1 MSRRQR
7 KLRVLVGSHGH
18 PAIHPG
24 GAEIAA
30 YSLFQ
35 ALQARPDTEAWFLG
49 CDRGRLPPRAGP
61 CITQPFATD
70 REFIYAGGAFDW
82 FRFANH
88 HTEFAPAFAALLME
102 LRPDVLH
109 LHHYLN
115 FGVEVFSIARRALP
129 DLRIFLT
136 LHEYLA
142 ICHNVGQMVKH
153 PSRALCYQ
161 ESPAACHACF
171 PDLQAT
177 EFYLRK
183 RYLQRLMAEADGF
196 IAPSRFLAG
205 RYTEWGLPANLLQ
218 VIPNVATSATP
229 TPATHRHPDRPLH
242 VGFFGQ
248 IFPLKGIGVLLNAA
262 GLLDR
267 AGSDIVFDIHGTDAG
282 QLPDTQAEFR
292 TQLANA
298 GPNVRYHGPY
308 PPERVDALMQAVDV
322 VVVPSLWWENAPLVM
337 QEAARNGKTVIYSN
351 IGGMAEQGEEIGA
364 VPFPTGSAADLARI
378 LQKMA
383 KAATLPPTRPMA
395 GTTSTEPHI
404 AIYRSATAQ
413 PVL

>member
-142 ICHNVGQMVKH
+142 ICHHFGQMVKH
-153 PSRALCYQ
+153 PSRALCYR
-161 ESPAACHACF
+161 ESPAECHACF
-171 PDLQAT
+171 PDSPPAD
-177 EFYLRK
+177 FFLRK
-183 RYLQRLMAEADGF
+183 TYIQRFFNDVDGF
-196 IAPSRFLAG
+196 IAPSKFLAD
-205 RYTEWGLPANLLQ
+205 RYLAWGLPPDRLRI
-218 VIPNVATSATP
+218 IPNVPAP
-229 TPATHRHPDRPLH
+229 HTPATPAPRPEGAPLH
-242 VGFFGQ
+242 VGYFGQ
-248 IFPLKGIGVLLNAA
+248 ISPLKGIQVFLDAAALLQQTHPNM
-262 GLLDR
+262 
-267 AGSDIVFDIHGTDAG
+267 VFDIHGTDAA
-282 QLPDTQAEFR
+282 QPPAFQAEFR
-292 TQLANA
+292 EKRASA

-308 PPERVDALMQAVDV
+308 APERVDALMQTVDV
-322 VVVPSLWWENAPLVM
+322 VVVPSIWWENAPTVM
-337 QEAARNGKTVIYSN
+337 QEAARNGRAVVCSD
-351 IGGMAEQGEEIGA
+351 IGGMAEMAAEIGA
-364 VPFPTGSAADLARI
+364 AVFPVGSAGDLALVLDSTQPAARQHLPTVTSVPDTF
-378 LQKMA
+378 LQHVLWFKN
-383 KAATLPPTRPMA
+383 
-395 GTTSTEPHI
+395 TSKI
-404 AIYRSATAQ
+404 GSR
-413 PVL
+413 

>member
-109 LHHYLN
+109 LHHYIN

-142 ICHNVGQMVKH
+142 ICHHFGQMVKH
-153 PSRALCYQ
+153 PSRALCYR
-161 ESPAACHACF
+161 ESPAECHACF
-171 PDLQAT
+171 PDSPPAD
-177 EFYLRK
+177 FFLRK
-183 RYLQRLMAEADGF
+183 TYIQRFFNDVDGF
-196 IAPSRFLAG
+196 IAPSKFLAD
-205 RYTEWGLPANLLQ
+205 RYLAWGLPPDRLRI
-218 VIPNVATSATP
+218 IPNVPAP
-229 TPATHRHPDRPLH
+229 HTPATPAPRPEGAPLH
-242 VGFFGQ
+242 VGYFGQ
-248 IFPLKGIGVLLNAA
+248 ISPLKGIQVFRPAAANPPQHGVRHPRHRRRPTPRIPSRIPRKTRFRRPQCALPWAVCAGAGGCADANRGCGGGAEHMVGKRTNGDAGSGAERTGGGMFGYRGDGGDGGGDRGCGVSGGECGGFGDFVGQRRPNAA
-262 GLLDR
+262 S
-267 AGSDIVFDIHGTDAG
+267 AM
-282 QLPDTQAEFR
+282 
-292 TQLANA
+292 
-298 GPNVRYHGPY
+298 
-308 PPERVDALMQAVDV
+308 RVQSM
-322 VVVPSLWWENAPLVM
+322 
-337 QEAARNGKTVIYSN
+337 G
-351 IGGMAEQGEEIGA
+351 
-364 VPFPTGSAADLARI
+364 
-378 LQKMA
+378 
-383 KAATLPPTRPMA
+383 
-395 GTTSTEPHI
+395 
-404 AIYRSATAQ
+404 
-413 PVL
+413 